1 MAQVGLPL
9 TESSL
14 VFGPN
19 YIQNSIFPSGFPV
32 SQRPFF
38 GIALKFQL
46 HKVKK
51 QSTRI
56 ITGSLLANKNV
67 VDEKEFQ
74 FKPSFDEYLKAME
87 SVKASREKQGPQN
100 SRKDGNSKGKRAN
113 QNDTL
118 KDSDRKDNSFSK
130 GDEEDGELRGIGG
143 EVSSVFMG
151 KEGKDDRFSN
161 TVKVKKKNVELKKTR
176 KPMKKSFTSGE
187 NDSIE
192 SEALHIID
200 RAAFKPL
207 EQLDDVYDKPRI
219 TRVDM
224 EERIQK
230 LAKCLNGADIDMPE
244 WMFSKMMRSAKIRFS
259 DHSVL
264 RIIQILGKLGNWRRV
279 LQVIEWIQ
287 LRERFKSHKL
297 RFIYTTALNVLGKS
311 RRPVEA
317 LNLFQSM
324 QQQMCT
330 YPDLVAYRCIAVTL
344 GQAGHMKELF
354 HVIDCMRSL
363 PKKKFKTGFLQKWD
377 PRLEP
382 DVVVY
387 NAVLNACVKR
397 KNWEG
402 AFWVL
407 QQLKQQG
414 QPPSSTTYG
423 LVMEVMLACGKYNL
437 VHDFF
442 RKMQKTCIPNSL
454 TYKVLL
460 NTLWREGK
468 IDEAI
473 LAIEEMERRG
483 IIGTASLYY
492 DLARCLC
499 SAQRCQ
505 EALMQIDKLCRVAN
519 KPLVVTFT
527 GLIQACVDSGDAKN
541 GAYIFEHMQKFCSPN
556 LVTYNIML
564 KAFLNQGMFEEAKQ
578 LFLRLLE
585 NSHNINSKSDYK
597 EKVTPDLYT
606 FNTML
611 EGCAAEEK
619 WDDLEWVYVEMLK
632 SGYHFNSKRHLQIIL
647 DASSAGKG
655 ELLEMVWMHLVQG
668 DQIPPFLLISQM
680 FRIKLEQRN
689 FTAAL
694 SCFACHPSIN
704 SQAFSTKWWLKF
716 FADNVHSLEKDT
728 FVKLMHSANS
738 LVARTDAQNLILQ
751 NLKLSCMEFLSQQ
764 MASNELSLTEVA
776 DRTHCTSTTAF
787 VY

>member
-1 MAQVGLPL
+1 
-9 TESSL
+9 
-14 VFGPN
+14 
-19 YIQNSIFPSGFPV
+19 
-32 SQRPFF
+32 
-38 GIALKFQL
+38 
-46 HKVKK
+46 
-51 QSTRI
+51 
-56 ITGSLLANKNV
+56 
-67 VDEKEFQ
+67 
-74 FKPSFDEYLKAME
+74 
-87 SVKASREKQGPQN
+87 
-100 SRKDGNSKGKRAN
+100 
-113 QNDTL
+113 
-118 KDSDRKDNSFSK
+118 
-130 GDEEDGELRGIGG
+130 
-143 EVSSVFMG
+143 
-151 KEGKDDRFSN
+151 
-161 TVKVKKKNVELKKTR
+161 
-176 KPMKKSFTSGE
+176 
-187 NDSIE
+187 
-192 SEALHIID
+192 
-200 RAAFKPL
+200 
-207 EQLDDVYDKPRI
+207 
-219 TRVDM
+219 
-224 EERIQK
+224 
-230 LAKCLNGADIDMPE
+230 MPE

-473 LAIEEMERRG
+473 LAVEEMERRG

-680 FRIKLEQRN
+680 FRIKLEQGN
-689 FTAAL
+689 FAAAL

-716 FADNVHSLEKDT
+716 FADNVHSLEKDA

>member
-230 LAKCLNGADIDMPE
+230 LAK
-244 WMFSKMMRSAKIRFS
+244 
-259 DHSVL
+259 
-264 RIIQILGKLGNWRRV
+264 
-279 LQVIEWIQ
+279 
-287 LRERFKSHKL
+287 
-297 RFIYTTALNVLGKS
+297 
-311 RRPVEA
+311 
-317 LNLFQSM
+317 
-324 QQQMCT
+324 
-330 YPDLVAYRCIAVTL
+330 
-344 GQAGHMKELF
+344 
-354 HVIDCMRSL
+354 
-363 PKKKFKTGFLQKWD
+363 
-377 PRLEP
+377 
-382 DVVVY
+382 
-387 NAVLNACVKR
+387 
-397 KNWEG
+397 
-402 AFWVL
+402 
-407 QQLKQQG
+407 
-414 QPPSSTTYG
+414 
-423 LVMEVMLACGKYNL
+423 
-437 VHDFF
+437 
-442 RKMQKTCIPNSL
+442 
-454 TYKVLL
+454 
-460 NTLWREGK
+460 
-468 IDEAI
+468 
-473 LAIEEMERRG
+473 
-483 IIGTASLYY
+483 
-492 DLARCLC
+492 
-499 SAQRCQ
+499 
-505 EALMQIDKLCRVAN
+505 
-519 KPLVVTFT
+519 
-527 GLIQACVDSGDAKN
+527 
-541 GAYIFEHMQKFCSPN
+541 
-556 LVTYNIML
+556 
-564 KAFLNQGMFEEAKQ
+564 
-578 LFLRLLE
+578 
-585 NSHNINSKSDYK
+585 
-597 EKVTPDLYT
+597 
-606 FNTML
+606 
-611 EGCAAEEK
+611 
-619 WDDLEWVYVEMLK
+619 
-632 SGYHFNSKRHLQIIL
+632 
-647 DASSAGKG
+647 
-655 ELLEMVWMHLVQG
+655 
-668 DQIPPFLLISQM
+668 
-680 FRIKLEQRN
+680 
-689 FTAAL
+689 
-694 SCFACHPSIN
+694 
-704 SQAFSTKWWLKF
+704 
-716 FADNVHSLEKDT
+716 
-728 FVKLMHSANS
+728 
-738 LVARTDAQNLILQ
+738 
-751 NLKLSCMEFLSQQ
+751 
-764 MASNELSLTEVA
+764 
-776 DRTHCTSTTAF
+776 
-787 VY
+787 